1 MSSQLMLAF
10 LLFSTSIAI
19 TPGAGNIA
27 LLGISSRY
35 GFAATLPFISGNAVG
50 IIIVLAGSSVG
61 LVSLFTLY
69 PELYNILKYVGAA
82 YLLFM
87 AWSIANMQ
95 IEESTTDNRS
105 GFMSGVLVQVLN
117 PKGWIASLTVFSQ
130 FITPNADYLIQV
142 ADRIILAGD
151 SAGGGLA
158 FLLLAR
164 LCASG
169 TPPAGVIAFSPWTD
183 LSGSG
188 ESYRENVA
196 TDVILTP
203 ARIRKCSEDARGELA
218 SDDPSVSPL
227 FANFDA
233 PPPVLIQH
241 SMAELLS
248 DDSLSMAERLRS
260 FGCDV
265 LVQSWPNTPHV
276 WQFFDGRLPEA
287 REALEDAAQ
296 AARRMLKM

>member
-69 PELYNILKYVGAA
+69 PELYNILKYAGAA

-95 IEESTTDNRS
+95 IEESTVDNRS

-142 ADRIILAGD
+142 VTIIAGMVITGVPCMLVW
-151 SAGGGLA
+151 AY
-158 FLLLAR
+158 
-164 LCASG
+164 CG
-169 TPPAGVIAFSPWTD
+169 T
-183 LSGSG
+183 
-188 ESYRENVA
+188 
-196 TDVILTP
+196 
-203 ARIRKCSEDARGELA
+203 
-218 SDDPSVSPL
+218 
-227 FANFDA
+227 
-233 PPPVLIQH
+233 
-241 SMAELLS
+241 
-248 DDSLSMAERLRS
+248 
-260 FGCDV
+260 
-265 LVQSWPNTPHV
+265 
-276 WQFFDGRLPEA
+276 
-287 REALEDAAQ
+287 
-296 AARRMLKM
+296 MLKKLLQSPKQMMFVNRCSGGSLALVVAFMLYQPA